1 MVGEMG
7 NLYIQTE
14 SILFLFIITVFLYS
28 FRLRNM
34 QAKLK
39 ENNFMYSFL
48 LATIIF
54 SFMGDIAQGEVI
66 KNICFTACALSG
78 AGTAYFCCKTIICL
92 KELNLSKLN
101 KVLITIL
108 CFGFGALSFY
118 LVKRGSNISLFALV
132 FSAVFMLV
140 QELNNTIKVDNL
152 TKLYNR
158 YGMDLELKEQL
169 KQYKKENTDS
179 FYIISCDLDNFK
191 HINDTWGHPEGDR
204 ALVLVA
210 GVLTKVGKIFNSEV
224 FRIGGDEFIII
235 TDTSEEGLAN
245 KVEDAIKK
253 ELDSIKFRDDFN
265 IKMSIGI
272 ALYDGI
278 TAIDELINNADKKLY
293 EAKKLK

>member
-1 MVGEMG
+1 MGEMG

-14 SILFLFIITVFLYS
+14 SILFLFVITVYLYS
-28 FRLRNM
+28 FWLKNT
-34 QAKLK
+34 KFNLK
-39 ENNFMYSFL
+39 EKNFIYSFL
-48 LATIIF
+48 LATVVF
-54 SFMGDIAQGEVI
+54 TFMGNIAQGKLI
-66 KNICFTACALSG
+66 KNICFTACAFGST
-78 AGTAYFCCKTIICL
+78 GTAYSLYKNAVCL
-92 KELNLSKLN
+92 KEINLSKLN
-101 KVLITIL
+101 KAVITIL
-108 CFGFGALSFY
+108 CFAFGILSFY
-118 LVKRGSNISLFALV
+118 LIKKGSNVSLFVLV
-132 FSAVFMLV
+132 FLAVLLLIE
-140 QELNNTIKVDNL
+140 ELYNTIKVDNL

-169 KQYKKENTDS
+169 KQYKKEHTDS

-210 GVLTKVGKIFNSEV
+210 GVLSKVGKLFNSEV

-245 KVEDAIKK
+245 KVEETIKK
-253 ELDSIKFRDDFN
+253 ELDNIKFRDDFN